1 MSITEASRFQL
12 RTAIGQILS
21 EEAADTLMELLPPVG
36 WADVATK
43 TDLQHLR
50 DELKA
55 EIHSLRVATKT
66 DLQHLREE
74 LKAEIH
80 SLRVA
85 TKTDLQHLRDE
96 LKADML
102 NLRNEFKSDIHA
114 LRNEFKADIQALQL
128 SFETT
133 LEKRLHEQTK
143 WFITTMIAMN
153 AVTVAVAVAL
163 SKLI

>member
-55 EIHSLRVATKT
+55 
-66 DLQHLREE
+66 
-74 LKAEIH
+74 
-80 SLRVA
+80 
-85 TKTDLQHLRDE
+85 
-96 LKADML
+96 
-102 NLRNEFKSDIHA
+102 
-114 LRNEFKADIQALQL
+114 DIQALQL
-128 SFETT
+128 SIETT

-143 WFITTMIAMN
+143 WFNTTMIAMN

>member
-43 TDLQHLR
+43 TAVQHL
-50 DELKA
+50 
-55 EIHSLRVATKT
+55 H
-66 DLQHLREE
+66 
-74 LKAEIH
+74 
-80 SLRVA
+80 
-85 TKTDLQHLRDE
+85 DE
-96 LKADML
+96 LKADIL

-114 LRNEFKADIQALQL
+114 LRVEFKADIHALQL

>member
-50 DELKA
+50 DELKGD
-55 EIHSLRVATKT
+55 IN
-66 DLQHLREE
+66 
-74 LKAEIH
+74 

-96 LKADML
+96 LKSDIDSLRNELKSDML
-102 NLRNEFKSDIHA
+102 NL
-114 LRNEFKADIQALQL
+114 QL
-128 SFETT
+128 TMEVNVRK
-133 LEKRLHEQTK
+133 LIHEQTK
-143 WFITTMIAMN
+143 WLITTMIAMN

>member
-43 TDLQHLR
+43 TDLQHL
-50 DELKA
+50 
-55 EIHSLRVATKT
+55 S
-66 DLQHLREE
+66 
-74 LKAEIH
+74 
-80 SLRVA
+80 
-85 TKTDLQHLRDE
+85 
-96 LKADML
+96 
-102 NLRNEFKSDIHA
+102 
-114 LRNEFKADIQALQL
+114 NEFKAVIQALQL

>member
-1 MSITEASRFQL
+1 M

-36 WADVATK
+36 WAD
-43 TDLQHLR
+43 
-50 DELKA
+50 
-55 EIHSLRVATKT
+55 VATKT

-102 NLRNEFKSDIHA
+102 N

>member
-36 WADVATK
+36 WADAATK

-50 DELKA
+50 DELKGD
-55 EIHSLRVATKT
+55 IRN
-66 DLQHLREE
+66 LRE
-74 LKAEIH
+74 
-80 SLRVA
+80 
-85 TKTDLQHLRDE
+85 E

-102 NLRNEFKSDIHA
+102 NL
-114 LRNEFKADIQALQL
+114 QL
-128 SFETT
+128 TIEIAI
-133 LEKRLHEQTK
+133 EKRIHEQTK
-143 WFITTMIAMN
+143 WLITTVIAMN
-153 AVTVAVAVAL
+153 TVMLAASVAL

>member
-12 RTAIGQILS
+12 RTAMGLILS

-50 DELKA
+50 DELKG
-55 EIHSLRVATKT
+55 
-66 DLQHLREE
+66 
-74 LKAEIH
+74 
-80 SLRVA
+80 
-85 TKTDLQHLRDE
+85 
-96 LKADML
+96 DML
-102 NLRNEFKSDIHA
+102 NL
-114 LRNEFKADIQALQL
+114 QL
-128 SFETT
+128 TIEVGVRK
-133 LEKRLHEQTK
+133 LIHEQTK
-143 WFITTMIAMN
+143 WLITTMIAMN

>member
-50 DELKA
+50 DELK
-55 EIHSLRVATKT
+55 S
-66 DLQHLREE
+66 
-74 LKAEIH
+74 
-80 SLRVA
+80 
-85 TKTDLQHLRDE
+85 
-96 LKADML
+96 DML
-102 NLRNEFKSDIHA
+102 NL
-114 LRNEFKADIQALQL
+114 QL
-128 SFETT
+128 TIEVNVRK
-133 LEKRLHEQTK
+133 LIHEQTK
-143 WFITTMIAMN
+143 WLITTMIAMN
-153 AVTVAVAVAL
+153 TVMLAASVAL

>member
-55 EIHSLRVATKT
+55 EI
-66 DLQHLREE
+66 
-74 LKAEIH
+74 
-80 SLRVA
+80 
-85 TKTDLQHLRDE
+85 
-96 LKADML
+96 L
-102 NLRNEFKSDIHA
+102 N
-114 LRNEFKADIQALQL
+114 LRNEFKADIHALRVEFKADIHALQL

>member
-50 DELKA
+50 DEMQADIK
-55 EIHSLRVATKT
+55 SLRV
-66 DLQHLREE
+66 E
-74 LKAEIH
+74 LKGDI
-80 SLRVA
+80 
-85 TKTDLQHLRDE
+85 KNLRDE
-96 LKADML
+96 LKGDIR
-102 NLRNEFKSDIHA
+102 NLRDELKGDMH
-114 LRNEFKADIQALQL
+114 ALQL
-128 SFETT
+128 TIEAT

-143 WFITTMIAMN
+143 WLITTMIAMN
-153 AVTVAVAVAL
+153 TVMLAASVAL

>member
-21 EEAADTLMELLPPVG
+21 EEAADTLMELLPTVG

-43 TDLQHLR
+43 TDLQHL
-50 DELKA
+50 
-55 EIHSLRVATKT
+55 H
-66 DLQHLREE
+66 
-74 LKAEIH
+74 
-80 SLRVA
+80 
-85 TKTDLQHLRDE
+85 DE
-96 LKADML
+96 LKADIL
-102 NLRNEFKSDIHA
+102 N
-114 LRNEFKADIQALQL
+114 LRNEFKADIHALQL

-143 WFITTMIAMN
+143 WFNTTMIAMN

>member
-50 DELKA
+50 DELKGD
-55 EIHSLRVATKT
+55 INSLRVATKS
-66 DLQHLREE
+66 DLQHLRNE
-74 LKAEIH
+74 LKNDIN
-80 SLRVA
+80 SLRN
-85 TKTDLQHLRDE
+85 E
-96 LKADML
+96 LKGDML
-102 NLRNEFKSDIHA
+102 NL
-114 LRNEFKADIQALQL
+114 QL
-128 SFETT
+128 TIEVNVRK
-133 LEKRLHEQTK
+133 LIHEQTK
-143 WFITTMIAMN
+143 WLITTMIAMN

>member
-50 DELKA
+50 DEMQADIKN
-55 EIHSLRVATKT
+55 
-66 DLQHLREE
+66 
-74 LKAEIH
+74 
-80 SLRVA
+80 
-85 TKTDLQHLRDE
+85 LRDE
-96 LKADML
+96 LKGDM
-102 NLRNEFKSDIHA
+102 H
-114 LRNEFKADIQALQL
+114 ALQL
-128 SFETT
+128 TIEAT

-143 WFITTMIAMN
+143 WLITTMIAMN
-153 AVTVAVAVAL
+153 TVMLAASVAL

>member
-50 DELKA
+50 EELKA
-55 EIHSLRVATKT
+55 EILSLGVATKT
-66 DLQHLREE
+66 DLQHLRDE

-102 NLRNEFKSDIHA
+102 N

>member
-12 RTAIGQILS
+12 RTAIGQILD

-55 EIHSLRVATKT
+55 DIQSLRVATKT
-66 DLQHLREE
+66 DLH
-74 LKAEIH
+74 
-80 SLRVA
+80 
-85 TKTDLQHLRDE
+85 HLRDE
-96 LKADML
+96 LKADIHS
-102 NLRNEFKSDIHA
+102 LRNELKGDMH
-114 LRNEFKADIQALQL
+114 ALQL
-128 SFETT
+128 IFEAT

-143 WFITTMIAMN
+143 WLITTMIAMN
-153 AVTVAVAVAL
+153 TVMLAASVAL

>member
-43 TDLQHLR
+43 TDLQH
-50 DELKA
+50 
-55 EIHSLRVATKT
+55 V
-66 DLQHLREE
+66 
-74 LKAEIH
+74 
-80 SLRVA
+80 
-85 TKTDLQHLRDE
+85 RDE
-96 LKADML
+96 LKADL
-102 NLRNEFKSDIHA
+102 HA
-114 LRNEFKADIQALQL
+114 LRIEFKANIHALQL

>member
-1 MSITEASRFQL
+1 MSITEGSRFQL

-43 TDLQHLR
+43 TDLQN
-50 DELKA
+50 
-55 EIHSLRVATKT
+55 
-66 DLQHLREE
+66 
-74 LKAEIH
+74 
-80 SLRVA
+80 
-85 TKTDLQHLRDE
+85 LRDE
-96 LKADML
+96 LKAD
-102 NLRNEFKSDIHA
+102 IH
-114 LRNEFKADIQALQL
+114 ALQL

-153 AVTVAVAVAL
+153 TVTVAVAVAL

>member
-50 DELKA
+50 DELK
-55 EIHSLRVATKT
+55 T
-66 DLQHLREE
+66 D
-74 LKAEIH
+74 I
-80 SLRVA
+80 
-85 TKTDLQHLRDE
+85 QHLRDE

-102 NLRNEFKSDIHA
+102 N

>member
-21 EEAADTLMELLPPVG
+21 EEAADTLMELLPTVG

-43 TDLQHLR
+43 TDLQHL
-50 DELKA
+50 
-55 EIHSLRVATKT
+55 H
-66 DLQHLREE
+66 
-74 LKAEIH
+74 
-80 SLRVA
+80 
-85 TKTDLQHLRDE
+85 DE
-96 LKADML
+96 LKADIL
-102 NLRNEFKSDIHA
+102 N
-114 LRNEFKADIQALQL
+114 LRNEFKADIHALQL

>member
-50 DELKA
+50 NELKGD
-55 EIHSLRVATKT
+55 INSLRVATKS
-66 DLQHLREE
+66 DLQHLRNE
-74 LKAEIH
+74 LKNDID
-80 SLRVA
+80 SLRN
-85 TKTDLQHLRDE
+85 E
-96 LKADML
+96 LKGDML
-102 NLRNEFKSDIHA
+102 NL
-114 LRNEFKADIQALQL
+114 QL
-128 SFETT
+128 TIEVNVRK
-133 LEKRLHEQTK
+133 LIHEQTK
-143 WFITTMIAMN
+143 WLITTMIAMN

>member
-43 TDLQHLR
+43 TDIQHLRDEMQHLR
-50 DELKA
+50 DELKG
-55 EIHSLRVATKT
+55 
-66 DLQHLREE
+66 
-74 LKAEIH
+74 
-80 SLRVA
+80 
-85 TKTDLQHLRDE
+85 
-96 LKADML
+96 DM
-102 NLRNEFKSDIHA
+102 H
-114 LRNEFKADIQALQL
+114 ALQL
-128 SFETT
+128 RFEAT

-143 WFITTMIAMN
+143 WLITTMIAMN
-153 AVTVAVAVAL
+153 TVMLAASVAL

>member
-43 TDLQHLR
+43 TDLQHL
-50 DELKA
+50 
-55 EIHSLRVATKT
+55 H
-66 DLQHLREE
+66 
-74 LKAEIH
+74 
-80 SLRVA
+80 
-85 TKTDLQHLRDE
+85 DE
-96 LKADML
+96 LKADIL
-102 NLRNEFKSDIHA
+102 NLRV
-114 LRNEFKADIQALQL
+114 EFKADIHALQL

>member
-55 EIHSLRVATKT
+55 DIHSLRV
-66 DLQHLREE
+66 
-74 LKAEIH
+74 
-80 SLRVA
+80 
-85 TKTDLQHLRDE
+85 
-96 LKADML
+96 
-102 NLRNEFKSDIHA
+102 EFRADIH
-114 LRNEFKADIQALQL
+114 ALQL